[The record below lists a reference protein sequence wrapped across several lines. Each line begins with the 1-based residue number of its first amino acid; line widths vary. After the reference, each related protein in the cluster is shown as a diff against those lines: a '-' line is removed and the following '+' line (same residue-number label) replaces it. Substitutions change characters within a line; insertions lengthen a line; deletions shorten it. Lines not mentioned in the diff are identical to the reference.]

1 MKVLYVIFICVL
13 YSCMQNVEPDNKI
26 SVGAAM
32 NALGKITAQTISSN
46 VRYVAL
52 ETNDSSLVGEMPDM
66 QVLEHAIL
74 VSSVNQCL
82 KLFDR
87 STGKFIRD
95 IGHVGTDPQGYA
107 KDAWGKVNYWVD
119 YD

>member
-52 ETNDSSLVGEMPDM
+52 KQMIVALWEKCRICG
-66 QVLEHAIL
+66 
-74 VSSVNQCL
+74 C
-82 KLFDR
+82 
-87 STGKFIRD
+87 
-95 IGHVGTDPQGYA
+95 
-107 KDAWGKVNYWVD
+107 
-119 YD
+119 

>member
-26 SVGAAM
+26 NVGAAM

-66 QVLEHAIL
+66 RVLACHTCIFRKSMPET
-74 VSSVNQCL
+74 
-82 KLFDR
+82 F
-87 STGKFIRD
+87 
-95 IGHVGTDPQGYA
+95 
-107 KDAWGKVNYWVD
+107 
-119 YD
+119 

>member
-1 MKVLYVIFICVL
+1 MKVLYVIFIYVL

-26 SVGAAM
+26 NVGAAM

-66 QVLEHAIL
+66 G
-74 VSSVNQCL
+74 C
-82 KLFDR
+82 
-87 STGKFIRD
+87 
-95 IGHVGTDPQGYA
+95 
-107 KDAWGKVNYWVD
+107 
-119 YD
+119 

>member
-26 SVGAAM
+26 NVGAAM

-66 QVLEHAIL
+66 RVCSDMTYIP
-74 VSSVNQCL
+74 N
-82 KLFDR
+82 KFTGR
-87 STGKFIRD
+87 SIKKFQALIYGRYKY
-95 IGHVGTDPQGYA
+95 GML
-107 KDAWGKVNYWVD
+107 
-119 YD
+119 